1 MTALGIESKNTD
13 GDKKAVE
20 PAEPFSLYFGEAK
33 GQKEKVDHQD
43 EAKIDEKANADNHS
57 AHSDPS
63 EDARS
68 LNEINE

>member
-1 MTALGIESKNTD
+1 MGIESKTTD
-13 GDKKAVE
+13 GDKQAVE

-43 EAKIDEKANADNHS
+43 EAKIDKKANADNHS
-57 AHSDPS
+57 ADSDS